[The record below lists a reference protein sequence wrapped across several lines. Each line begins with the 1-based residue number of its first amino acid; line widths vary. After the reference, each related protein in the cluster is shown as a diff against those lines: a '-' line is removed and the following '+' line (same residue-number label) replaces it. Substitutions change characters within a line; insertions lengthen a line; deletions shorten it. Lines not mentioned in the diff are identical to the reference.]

1 MHTRW
6 LIIAFLFACSGKD
19 SPAASPAAAG
29 ATAGAAGGAGTGS
42 NQLPPTVPTVP
53 TVPSVPTV
61 PTQPTQPTTPSTG
74 GTMSMAG
81 ASGAMDA
88 GVRDAGE
95 DRMDA
100 STPAQMGSLKLPP
113 AGADLDYQLGGS
125 YAPASQV
132 KIVSRDRTAKPA
144 PGLYN
149 ICYVNGFQAQPGEED
164 FWLSDH
170 AELVLRDSSGEPVI
184 DEDWNELMLDIS
196 SADKREMLAEIIGG
210 FIDGCAAS
218 GFDAVEIDNLDSFTR
233 SGGRLNEQHAIAFMA
248 LLAKRAH
255 AKGLPIAQKNAAELV
270 SQRAK
275 LGTDFAV
282 AEECNRYDECDV
294 YTEGY
299 GDMVFVIEYRKSDF
313 DKGCRDFPKLSMV
326 LRDVELTT
334 PNGSSYVFEGC

>member
-6 LIIAFLFACSGKD
+6 LIIAFLFACSGKEP
-19 SPAASPAAAG
+19 SAPSALPAAAG
-29 ATAGAAGGAGTGS
+29 ATAGAAGSAGAGGHS
-42 NQLPPTVPTVP
+42 PS
-53 TVPSVPTV
+53 PSVPTAPSV
-61 PTQPTQPTTPSTG
+61 PTQPAQPTQPVRPMMASTV
-74 GTMSMAG
+74 GTMSAAG

-88 GVRDAGE
+88 GMRDE
-95 DRMDA
+95 PDA
-100 STPAQMGSLKLPP
+100 SPPRQMGGLKLPP

-125 YAPASQV
+125 YAPPSNV

-170 AELVLRDSSGEPVI
+170 EELVLRDSSGEPVI
-184 DEDWNELMLDIS
+184 DEDWNELMFDIS
-196 SADKREMLAEIIGG
+196 SADKRTRLAEIVGG
-210 FIDGCAAS
+210 FIDGCAKS

-233 SGGRLNEQHAIAFMA
+233 SGGRLNEQHAIEFMA
-248 LLAKRAH
+248 LLSKRAH
-255 AKGLPIAQKNAAELV
+255 ASGLPIAQKNAAELV

-299 GDMVFVIEYRKSDF
+299 GEMVFVIEYRKSDF
-313 DKGCRDFPKLSMV
+313 DKGCRAFPNLSMV

-334 PNGSSYVFEGC
+334 PDGSSYVFEGC